1 MTDTLSCREILGALA
16 RMIDSCGGS
25 EIQCA
30 LIPLFKVS
38 GKLLMAPKTATQT
51 GRMPAELV
59 GFLSDVAL
67 WRDETPEDF
76 RKVFD
81 AIEAAVQPKDGLD
94 WIWTK
99 GIAELAFEI
108 RRYRKMKRLFTTYS
122 DSASETRGMQFRN
135 KYKFGKSKGVSLD
148 EYIEYHSIL
157 SALPELE
164 IIEKLLASAETR
176 MVAFVREIGV
186 RNVAHA
192 QKYEE
197 AMISTIEDRSV

>member
-1 MTDTLSCREILGALA
+1 
-16 RMIDSCGGS
+16 
-25 EIQCA
+25 
-30 LIPLFKVS
+30 
-38 GKLLMAPKTATQT
+38 MASKTVTQT
-51 GRMPAELV
+51 GRMPEDLIE
-59 GFLSDVAL
+59 FLNDVAL

-81 AIEAAVQPKDGLD
+81 AIESAVQPRDGLD

-108 RRYRKMKRLFTTYS
+108 RRYRKMKRLFILYS
-122 DSASETRGMQFRN
+122 DPASETRGMKYRQ
-135 KYKFGKSKGVSLD
+135 KYKFQKSTGVSLD
-148 EYIEYHSIL
+148 DYIEYHSIL

-186 RNVAHA
+186 RNEARA
-192 QKYEE
+192 RKYDE
-197 AMISTIEDRSV
+197 ASKSAIEDKSH